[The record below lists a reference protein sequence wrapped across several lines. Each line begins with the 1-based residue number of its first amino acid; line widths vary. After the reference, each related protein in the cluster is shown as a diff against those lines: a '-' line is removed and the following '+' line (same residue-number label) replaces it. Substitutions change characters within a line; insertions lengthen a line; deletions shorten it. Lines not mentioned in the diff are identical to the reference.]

1 MEVCAGPH
9 GLNQSGV
16 CEQDRTSVV
25 NSLKTPPPF
34 WPPPSRNCKGLNA
47 TERCCLS
54 VVGVGDLT
62 SNLYHDIKKIIIKK
76 IVTHGGGLN
85 VLLLLACRLT
95 KKKMLSDAQF

>member
-9 GLNQSGV
+9 GLNQSDV
-16 CEQDRTSVV
+16 CVDRTSVV
-25 NSLKTPPPF
+25 NGLKTPPPF

-54 VVGVGDLT
+54 VVGVDGLT

-76 IVTHGGGLN
+76 IVTYGGGTKCFIT
-85 VLLLLACRLT
+85 ACMST
-95 KKKMLSDAQF
+95 NKKENAI